1 MFSLARWRLTVVFTA
16 VLVIL
21 LVVSGVAIYFT
32 TRSLI
37 YHRVDAELQDK
48 AQSETF
54 LTNPG
59 DHNGGHGDSPGPP
72 GSGQF
77 DPGGYFYAVANTS
90 GTVTTTSTNVDM
102 QGLAPQDTLAEAL
115 KNGSAVSQTSTST
128 GQPQRIYVLYHRDPD
143 GTEALL
149 EIGRSV
155 APEQSALSQLEM
167 ILLIVIGGS
176 VIPALAG
183 GYLLSGRALRPI
195 KTSVD
200 SQRAFVADASHELR
214 TPVAVIRTNAELME
228 RHLQA
233 GRLGQSP
240 NDALAVEDILN
251 ETERLAKLVSQ
262 MLTLAQVDAGRPVV
276 NPSPLSL
283 DELAEEVGRSLRAL
297 AEAKQITLDVN
308 AETGIW
314 VQGQRDRLR
323 EVIVTLLDNAIKYTS
338 PGGRVE
344 LAVQHRQ
351 KKALLTVS
359 DTGAGIPPESLA
371 HIFERF
377 YRVDKARSRDDG
389 GAGLGLA
396 IARHLV
402 AAHNGDI
409 KIESTVGVGTRVLVE
424 LRLLP
429 HERQLDNKRLPR
441 SAETQ

>member
-1 MFSLARWRLTVVFTA
+1 VFSVARWRLTVVFTA

-59 DHNGGHGDSPGPP
+59 DHNGGPGDSAGPP

-90 GTVTTTSTNVDM
+90 GTITSTSTNVDM
-102 QGLAPQDTLAEAL
+102 QGLAPQATLAEAL
-115 KNGSAVSQTSTST
+115 KNGSAVAQTSTST
-128 GQPQRIYVLYHRDPD
+128 GQPQRVYVLYHRDPD

-167 ILLIVIGGS
+167 ILMLVIGGS

-228 RHLQA
+228 KHLQA

-240 NDALAVEDILN
+240 NDALAVEDILS

-262 MLTLAQVDAGRPVV
+262 MLTLAQVDAGRSVV

-297 AEAKQITLDVN
+297 AEAKQVTLDVN

-323 EVIVTLLDNAIKYTS
+323 EVIVTLVDNAIKYTS

-344 LAVQHRQ
+344 LAVQHRH

-389 GAGLGLA
+389 GTGLGLA

-402 AAHNGDI
+402 AAHHGDI

-424 LRLLP
+424 LRFLP
-429 HERQLDNKRLPR
+429 HERQLDDNRLPR